1 MSNNIIIITTKVS
14 IYDGR
19 LRRNAGSKAKSRAPA
34 APPPGLT
41 PLKVTVYDT
50 SAVLPV
56 SRDLAARYTCAVTR
70 DPAQLLAMCEDN
82 AEVAREL
89 GMQHTQHVWQL
100 VSQVVTAART
110 MDGVPGSAPWSR
122 WVVFLLVKNRQK
134 YFLGYENILVN
145 QIIMLNIS

>member
-1 MSNNIIIITTKVS
+1 M
-14 IYDGR
+14 
-19 LRRNAGSKAKSRAPA
+19 RRNAGSKTKSRAPA
-34 APPPGLT
+34 APLHGLT

-122 WVVFLLVKNRQK
+122 WVMFLFSFVQKLKIGKNI
-134 YFLGYENILVN
+134 FWDI
-145 QIIMLNIS
+145 

>member
-1 MSNNIIIITTKVS
+1 M
-14 IYDGR
+14 
-19 LRRNAGSKAKSRAPA
+19 RRNAGSKTKSRAPA
-34 APPPGLT
+34 APSPGLT

-122 WVVFLLVKNRQK
+122 WVVFLW
-134 YFLGYENILVN
+134 VN
-145 QIIMLNIS
+145 LA

>member
-1 MSNNIIIITTKVS
+1 M
-14 IYDGR
+14 
-19 LRRNAGSKAKSRAPA
+19 RRNAGSKTKSRAPA

-122 WVVFLLVKNRQK
+122 WVVFLCSFVQKLKNGK
-134 YFLGYENILVN
+134 NIFWDILVN
-145 QIIMLNIS
+145 QIKMMLKKIFI

>member
-1 MSNNIIIITTKVS
+1 M
-14 IYDGR
+14 
-19 LRRNAGSKAKSRAPA
+19 RRNAGSKTKSRAPA

-122 WVVFLLVKNRQK
+122 WVMFLFLLFKN
-134 YFLGYENILVN
+134 
-145 QIIMLNIS
+145 

>member
-1 MSNNIIIITTKVS
+1 M
-14 IYDGR
+14 
-19 LRRNAGSKAKSRAPA
+19 
-34 APPPGLT
+34 PPPGLT

-122 WVVFLLVKNRQK
+122 WVVFLFSFVQKLKIGKNI
-134 YFLGYENILVN
+134 FWDILVN
-145 QIIMLNIS
+145 QIKMMLNIS

>member
-1 MSNNIIIITTKVS
+1 M
-14 IYDGR
+14 
-19 LRRNAGSKAKSRAPA
+19 RRNAGSKTKSRAPA
-34 APPPGLT
+34 APLPGLT

-122 WVVFLLVKNRQK
+122 WVVFLFSFVQKLKIGKNI
-134 YFLGYENILVN
+134 FWDILVN
-145 QIIMLNIS
+145 QIKMMLNIS